1 MNCLDVESHRSYK
14 IAGRRYE
21 TSLNGDICT
30 KEMMFVQPLKKRKYC
45 LYMYKE
51 RYAEKLYFFLTHSIN
66 KNIHALIYLHEHNKG
81 FHV

>member
-51 RYAEKLYFFLTHSIN
+51 RYAEKLYIFFNSFN
-66 KNIHALIYLHEHNKG
+66 KQKHTRTDLPA
-81 FHV
+81 